1 VADSNSQFRQ
11 GVHLSWAAIVAMI
24 AATTLLIGLA
34 DRVRSQDMRL
44 IEARIAALQNEG
56 LRWQE
61 DRLRMQVTVQA
72 ALVEQNRIL
81 DLRLARIETR
91 LENVRQ

>member
-1 VADSNSQFRQ
+1 MADSNSQFRQ